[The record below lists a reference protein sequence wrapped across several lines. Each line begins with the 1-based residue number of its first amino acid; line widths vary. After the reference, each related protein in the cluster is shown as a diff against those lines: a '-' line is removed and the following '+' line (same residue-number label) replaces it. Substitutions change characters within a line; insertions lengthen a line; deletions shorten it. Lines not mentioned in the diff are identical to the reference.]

1 MYLNAE
7 SVKVDTDEGAITLEI
22 DADDG
27 IRWTVNIHGIDLD
40 AFYASVQSGVGGYL
54 RERDEARRAFVCAPA
69 DVDESGGYDLSDP
82 KHPDFHS
89 VHADL
94 YDNREGK

>member
-1 MYLNAE
+1 MYLTAE

-22 DADDG
+22 ETDEG
-27 IRWTVNIHGIDLD
+27 EHVTVNVHGIDLD

-54 RERDEARRAFVCAPA
+54 REMHEARSAFVCAPA

-89 VHADL
+89 IHADIW
-94 YDNREGK
+94 DAREGK